1 MFVTLR
7 TYILESRYLIRAV
20 VRFTRMVMRNLFLK
34 CPLCT
39 MDVSN
44 QSEVLDIVVLSKSS
58 TDEPIEIDL
67 YSLLKSERQTSL
79 VNQEQSSP
87 QQ

>member
-1 MFVTLR
+1 
-7 TYILESRYLIRAV
+7 
-20 VRFTRMVMRNLFLK
+20 
-34 CPLCT
+34 

-79 VNQEQSSP
+79 VFKSNRAYSIDKDQNYSLLNWYDTIEAEPATILTNS
-87 QQ
+87 